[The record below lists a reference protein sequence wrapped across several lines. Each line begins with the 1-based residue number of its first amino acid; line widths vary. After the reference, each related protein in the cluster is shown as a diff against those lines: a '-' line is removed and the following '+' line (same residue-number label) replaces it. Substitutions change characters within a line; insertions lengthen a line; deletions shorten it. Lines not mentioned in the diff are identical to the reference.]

1 VTSDPNPPTWR
12 ELVCQ
17 VAAEQAD
24 TLLERLS
31 ALGCDQVWVDQP
43 LTNERVPDGWFVEP
57 SRASVVTV
65 HVFPAP
71 ERLASLPDELADLV
85 QSTYERTVAVEDW
98 LTSWRESRRVITLA
112 DGWCFAPPWLAETT
126 PDRARTVVID
136 PGLAFGVG
144 DHPTTRDTAL
154 LLLGAGVAGGSVLD
168 LGAGSGVLSILARR
182 LGAAR
187 VVAVEIDELAAREIP
202 RNAELNQVTGIEV
215 HCGDAAGADLPG
227 PFDVI
232 LVNIGAREA
241 KALAA
246 QVDRLAA
253 TGARIILSGITAWSI
268 AAVDGVYAGLGWRT
282 RRRRRWQSEWV
293 TSLLARESAAGA
305 AVRTS

>member
-1 VTSDPNPPTWR
+1 MTSDPNPPTWR

-17 VAAEQAD
+17 VAADQAGA
-24 TLLERLS
+24 LLERLS

-57 SRASVVTV
+57 SRAAVVTV
-65 HVFPAP
+65 HVYPEPA
-71 ERLASLPDELADLV
+71 RLASLPDEVADLV

-98 LTSWRESRRVITLA
+98 LTSWRETRRVVELA
-112 DGWCFAPPWLAETT
+112 DGWCIAPPWLAATT
-126 PDRARTVVID
+126 AAPSRTVVID

-144 DHPTTRDTAL
+144 DHPTTRDTAR
-154 LLLGAGVAGGSVLD
+154 LLLGAGVAGGAVLD

-182 LGAAR
+182 LGATR

-202 RNAELNQVTGIEV
+202 RNAELNQVSGIEV
-215 HCGDAAGADLPG
+215 CCGDAAGADLPG
-227 PFDVI
+227 PFDVV

-241 KALAA
+241 KSLAA
-246 QVDRLAA
+246 QVDALAA
-253 TGARIILSGITAWSI
+253 PDGRVILSGITTWSM
-268 AAVDGVYAGLGWRT
+268 AQVDRVYAELGWRT

-305 AVRTS
+305 TARTA